1 LYLKQNEIGCDMR
14 DLPKVE
20 IWSDGA
26 CTGNPGPGGWAAI
39 LRSGAYEKVIS
50 GGEIDTTNNRME
62 IMAAL
67 EALRQLK
74 RASKVTI
81 YTDSTYLMQGA
92 TEWMPNWK
100 ARGWKRKGGKLL
112 NLELWQ
118 ALDLELNKHQVSWIW
133 VKGHAGDRMNERAD
147 RLAVAAIPK
156 R

>member
-1 LYLKQNEIGCDMR
+1 MR